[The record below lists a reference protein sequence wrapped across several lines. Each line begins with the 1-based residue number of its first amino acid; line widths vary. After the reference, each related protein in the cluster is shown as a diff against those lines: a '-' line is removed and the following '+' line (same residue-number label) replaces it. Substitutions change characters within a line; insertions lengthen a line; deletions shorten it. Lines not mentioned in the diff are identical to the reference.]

1 MKHEN
6 RSKLIRLG
14 SIRRDTKAIV
24 SAGQQEEFLPILSYS

>member
-1 MKHEN
+1 MKKET

-24 SAGQQEEFLPILSYS
+24 IAGQQEEFLPILSYA